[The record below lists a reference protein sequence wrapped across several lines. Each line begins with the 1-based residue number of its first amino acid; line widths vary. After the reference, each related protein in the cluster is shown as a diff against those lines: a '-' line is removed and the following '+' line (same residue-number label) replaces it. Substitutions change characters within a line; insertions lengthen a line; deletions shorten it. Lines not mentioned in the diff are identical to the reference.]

1 MTIYSKLMSTNQVAE
16 RIQSHVSSFP
26 PPIPFAR
33 SKRASIKH
41 EPTDFREFEMLFDP
55 TDENSQK
62 TKKAVLTYEDGD
74 AEMWCEWREQLDEL
88 YCLVPLTSTE
98 QQAKAIVSL
107 LRGKALAL
115 YLTHQSRI
123 EREQPALQAQLLTQ
137 GLLTSQEILA
147 RSLDQLAKEFFP
159 VKHAYRRQI
168 FYMRYHLFIGG
179 KVTVREFDMR
189 LNRMSDYLQY
199 FPTIETATG
208 NLNQC
213 QVLGDDQLCD
223 IINLA
228 KKPEWTLKMMEANVD
243 PYDLDLHDLLD
254 YLERLELV
262 NSLLQKSKQENQR
275 ENQRERQQE
284 HPVFNKYKPDEST
297 SSERKPKKPRTQ
309 CPICSKYHPVQCC
322 FKDNNNK
329 EGNSH
334 GQKNHN
340 IGLTG
345 YRLTRGVYVCID

>member
-1 MTIYSKLMSTNQVAE
+1 MTIYSKLMSTNRVVE

-26 PPIPFAR
+26 PPIAFAR

-41 EPTDFREFEMLFDP
+41 EPTDFREFKMRFDP

-88 YCLVPLTSTE
+88 YRLVPLTSTE
-98 QQAKAIVSL
+98 QQAKAVVSL

-115 YLTHQSRI
+115 YLTHRSRI
-123 EREQPALQAQLLTQ
+123 EREQAALQAQINPQ
-137 GLLTSQEILA
+137 GLLTAQEILA

-179 KVTVREFDMR
+179 EVTVREFDMR
-189 LNRMSDYLQY
+189 LNRMNDYLQY
-199 FPTIETATG
+199 FPTIDATNG

-262 NSLLQKSKQENQR
+262 DSLLQKSNQT
-275 ENQRERQQE
+275 NQQERQQQ
-284 HPVFNKYKPDEST
+284 HPATNNYKPDEST
-297 SSERKPKKPRTQ
+297 NPRNHAPDVQSVLNIIKVNVCLRTQ
-309 CPICSKYHPVQCC
+309 QATLKVRRQRIQIKTP
-322 FKDNNNK
+322 
-329 EGNSH
+329 NSH
-334 GQKNHN
+334 YNNVINQMKN
-340 IGLTG
+340 
-345 YRLTRGVYVCID
+345 YEQ

>member
-1 MTIYSKLMSTNQVAE
+1 
-16 RIQSHVSSFP
+16 
-26 PPIPFAR
+26 
-33 SKRASIKH
+33 
-41 EPTDFREFEMLFDP
+41 
-55 TDENSQK
+55 
-62 TKKAVLTYEDGD
+62 
-74 AEMWCEWREQLDEL
+74 
-88 YCLVPLTSTE
+88 
-98 QQAKAIVSL
+98 
-107 LRGKALAL
+107 
-115 YLTHQSRI
+115 
-123 EREQPALQAQLLTQ
+123 
-137 GLLTSQEILA
+137 
-147 RSLDQLAKEFFP
+147 
-159 VKHAYRRQI
+159 
-168 FYMRYHLFIGG
+168 MRYHLFIGG
-179 KVTVREFDMR
+179 EVTVREFDMR
-189 LNRMSDYLQY
+189 LNRMNDYLQY

-262 NSLLQKSKQENQR
+262 NSLLQKSKQENQQ

-309 CPICSKYHPVQCC
+309 CPICSKYHPGQCW

-340 IGLTG
+340 NNSTQPLQPHTFSIEEVCTMMNAFQGNSKNPKSG
-345 YRLTRGVYVCID
+345 KRKISSRGDDSAKQACSMLRSMSLREPHTTST